1 MSEDRSR
8 RIRDFSTYDTMTTE
22 TLEEILRSDVDAP
35 VGEESDVEL
44 ILHVMEV
51 LENRRNATG
60 NTRKTAE
67 QAWENFERYYLPE
80 AEEEK
85 LPGKKRPVRHDGCW
99 LRRLI
104 ASAAAVVLVVC
115 IPLATSAFGWK
126 DVWNA
131 VAKWAKET
139 FSFVSGED
147 VEYRE
152 PSPDYEGEC
161 DSFQEFLV
169 KSEVN
174 AHLVPSWIPDGYVLE
189 LTKKELSP
197 ERKIYAAYYTSS
209 DKELCIR
216 VQTYPLTDAP
226 NVEIEEDILGTYPS
240 ADTVY
245 YIFSNE
251 GQIQVV
257 WVTDSYE
264 CCISGDISLDEAK
277 MMIDSVEKG

>member
-1 MSEDRSR
+1 MSENRSR
-8 RIRDFSTYDTMTTE
+8 GIRDFSTYDAMTTE
-22 TLEEILRSDVDAP
+22 ALEEILRSDVNAP

-51 LENRRNATG
+51 LANRRNVTG
-60 NTRKTAE
+60 NTGKTAE
-67 QAWENFERYYLPE
+67 QAWETFEQCYLPE
-80 AEEEK
+80 AEGEHLPEK
-85 LPGKKRPVRHDGCW
+85 NRPAHHDGRW
-99 LRRLI
+99 FRRLI

-115 IPLATSAFGWK
+115 IPLAASAFGWK

-139 FSFVSGED
+139 FSFVSGENA
-147 VEYRE
+147 EYHE
-152 PSPDYEGEC
+152 PSPDYEGKC
-161 DSFQEFLV
+161 ASFQEFLT
-169 KSEVN
+169 KN
-174 AHLVPSWIPDGYVLE
+174 KIDAHLAPTWIPDGYVLE

-197 ERKIYAAYYTSS
+197 EREIYAAYYTSS

-240 ADTVY
+240 ANTEY
-245 YIFSNE
+245 YFFSNE

-277 MMIDSVEKG
+277 KMIDSIEKG

>member
-1 MSEDRSR
+1 MSENRSR
-8 RIRDFSTYDTMTTE
+8 GIRDFSTYDAMTTE
-22 TLEEILRSDVDAP
+22 ALEEILRSDVNAP

-51 LENRRNATG
+51 LANRRNAEG

-67 QAWENFERYYLPE
+67 QAWETFEQYYLPK
-80 AEEEK
+80 AEKENMAGKK
-85 LPGKKRPVRHDGCW
+85 LPVRSDGRW
-99 LRRLI
+99 LRCLI

-115 IPLATSAFGWK
+115 IPLAASAFGWK

-139 FSFVSGED
+139 FSFVSGENA
-147 VEYRE
+147 EYCE
-152 PSPDYEGEC
+152 PSPDYEGENV
-161 DSFQEFLV
+161 SFQEFLV

-174 AHLVPSWIPDGYVLE
+174 ANLVPSWIPDGYVLE

-197 ERKIYAAYYTSS
+197 ERKIYAAYFING
-209 DKELCIR
+209 DKELRIR
-216 VQTYPLTDAP
+216 VQTYPSTDAL
-226 NVEIEEDILGTYPS
+226 NIEIEEDILETYPS

-251 GQIQVV
+251 DQIQVV

-277 MMIDSVEKG
+277 MMIDSIGKG

>member
-22 TLEEILRSDVDAP
+22 TLEGILRSDVDAP

-60 NTRKTAE
+60 NTKKTAE
-67 QAWENFERYYLPE
+67 QAWENCERYYLPE

-85 LPGKKRPVRHDGCW
+85 MPGKKRPVCHDGHW
-99 LRRLI
+99 LRHLI
-104 ASAAAVVLVVC
+104 ASAAAVMLVVC
-115 IPLATSAFGWK
+115 IPLASSAFGWK

-139 FSFVSGED
+139 FSFVSGENA
-147 VEYRE
+147 EYHE
-152 PSPDYEGEC
+152 PSPDYEGENV
-161 DSFQEFLV
+161 SFQEFLAKNKV
-169 KSEVN
+169 D
-174 AHLVPSWIPDGYVLE
+174 AHLVPTRIPDGYVLE

-197 ERKIYAAYYTSS
+197 EREIYAAYYADG
-209 DKELCIR
+209 DKELRIH
-216 VQTYPLTDAP
+216 VQTYMPTDEY
-226 NVEIEEDILGTYPS
+226 NVEIEEDAQEVYTVAG
-240 ADTVY
+240 TVY

-251 GQIQVV
+251 DQIQIA
-257 WVTDSYE
+257 WVKDSYE
-264 CCISGDISLDEAK
+264 CCISGDISLGEARS
-277 MMIDSVEKG
+277 MIDSIGKG